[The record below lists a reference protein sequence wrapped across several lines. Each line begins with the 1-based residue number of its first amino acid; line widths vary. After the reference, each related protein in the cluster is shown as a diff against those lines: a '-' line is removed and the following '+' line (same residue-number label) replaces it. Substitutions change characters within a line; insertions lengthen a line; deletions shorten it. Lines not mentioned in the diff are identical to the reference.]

1 MPPAFADGRL
11 ALSALPALLA
21 LLAACSS
28 ASSLSGGGSERG
40 PARNTGAAGQGR
52 SVSPIAAGSA
62 EDRAASA
69 AGAGTR
75 RSDAE
80 AGGIPPVPRISAAPL
95 ALAVQYPAPNQLLA
109 TRDSN
114 FVLGRVGSGDVS
126 LRINGEAVTVA
137 PNGAFLAWLP
147 VPSSLG
153 STRYDLVATRGA
165 DTARLSLPI
174 RLPGPG
180 RALPAG
186 GPLLVDTASLQPG
199 PGLWMQA
206 DDMVRVSV
214 RAPRNARVGV
224 LGPDNTWYPLLAT
237 GVASATSS
245 QEDGSNVAAVFAT
258 DLAASVLGNEKTS
271 AQLSVSRGADS
282 GAGSSAGSSR
292 DSITLPI
299 PSVKLLPTDQLLL
312 ARLKSNN
319 PVGSDTDRAVN
330 ARTIVNGT
338 YKWLL
343 LPGTVLQVTGR
354 QQGFTRVRLDKT
366 LDVWVDSSDLE
377 LMPAGSVMPRRIT
390 GGFRMIPARDWV
402 DVVIGTGSR
411 PAHLVE
417 ANDHKLTLTLYGVQA
432 NPEISPILGNDR
444 LIERMEWEQV
454 TSDRVRITFTLSTPI
469 YGWLALWDD
478 VRNAFV
484 LRVRRPPL
492 IDGSHPLR
500 GIRIAVDP
508 GHPPAGATG
517 PTGLFEGDAVFPV
530 AMQLVEMLRA
540 NGADAFSTRNS
551 LEPLGLTERTVAARR
566 ADVHLFV
573 SIHLNALPDGVNP
586 FTNSGTSTLFFHN
599 ASAPLARFI
608 EDELVARFGLRDLGV
623 HYQNLAVARPG
634 WYPSALAEGLFIM
647 LPEQE
652 AAMRDATFQRRY
664 AEGLMAGIVR
674 YLRWL
679 GGTER

>member
-1 MPPAFADGRL
+1 MPSAITDRRL
-11 ALSALPALLA
+11 ALLALLA

-28 ASSLSGGGSERG
+28 AGSLSGGAPERG
-40 PARNTGAAGQGR
+40 PARNTGAAAQGR
-52 SVSPIAAGSA
+52 SVSPIAADSA
-62 EDRAASA
+62 DDRAANA

-75 RSDAE
+75 RSDAD
-80 AGGIPPVPRISAAPL
+80 AGGIPPVPRVSAAPL

-114 FVLGRVGSGDVS
+114 FVLGQVGSGDVS
-126 LRINGEAVTVA
+126 LRINGETVTVA

-147 VPSSLG
+147 VPSSPG
-153 STRYDLVATRGA
+153 PARYDLVATRGA

-174 RLPGPG
+174 RLPAPG
-180 RALPAG
+180 RALPAR
-186 GPLLVDTASLQPG
+186 GPLRVDTASLQPG
-199 PGLWMQA
+199 PGLWMQP
-206 DDMVRVSV
+206 DDMLRVSI
-214 RAPRNARVGV
+214 RAPRNASVGV
-224 LGPDNTWYPLLAT
+224 LGPDKTWYPLLAT
-237 GVASATSS
+237 GVASAASPE
-245 QEDGSNVAAVFAT
+245 EDDSNVAAVFAT

-271 AQLSVSRGADS
+271 AQLTVSR
-282 GAGSSAGSSR
+282 SAGSSR

-319 PVGSDTDRAVN
+319 PVGSDTDQAVN

-354 QQGFTRVRLDKT
+354 QQGFTRVRLDRT
-366 LDVWVDSSDLE
+366 LDVWVDSNDLE
-377 LMPAGSVMPRRIT
+377 LLPAGSVMPRRVT

-411 PAHLVE
+411 PAHLIE

-444 LIERMEWEQV
+444 LIERMEWEQA
-454 TSDRVRITFTLSTPI
+454 TSDRVRITFTLHTPV

-478 VRNAFV
+478 TRNAFV

-492 IDGSHPLR
+492 IDSANPLR

-652 AAMRDATFQRRY
+652 AAMRDAAFQRRY

-679 GGTER
+679 GGTEQ